1 MALLYLVEISELF
14 SLKIK
19 MADSKDSQQLD
30 PLVVELL
37 KQLEVVVDVKHL
49 NATNILDALVQ
60 GMQIV
65 AKIETKTNEQK
76 KIILLDCFKYMIQQ
90 SALSQ
95 SVKDDLVWVI
105 DEMGPTMIEVVLVI
119 AKKGE
124 DAFKNSKCCKCS
136 CFSC

>member
-1 MALLYLVEISELF
+1 MS
-14 SLKIK
+14 
-19 MADSKDSQQLD
+19 DSKDSPQLD
-30 PLVVELL
+30 PLVAELL

-49 NATNILDALVQ
+49 NAANIFDALVQ

-90 SALSQ
+90 SSLSQ
-95 SVKDDLVWVI
+95 NVKDDLIWVI
-105 DEMGPTMIEVVLVI
+105 DEMSPTMIEVILVI

-124 DAFKNSKCCKCS
+124 EAFKNSKCCKCS